1 MLGGDD
7 NMSIKIVWLGA
18 NMAVDGLDPEVT
30 SGYYN
35 VFVGNGSMQHNGKA
49 STLWPIV
56 VVENNKGAFEIKSGD
71 TSLEAMVLQYPGS
84 EH

>member
-1 MLGGDD
+1 
-7 NMSIKIVWLGA
+7 MSIKLSGWA
-18 NMAVDGLDPEVT
+18 QTWPWTGLDPKVT

-56 VVENNKGAFEIKSGD
+56 VVENNKGAFEIKAGD